1 MRIFFFLF
9 FNFSFF
15 FLIFIELI
23 EIARNAK
30 NRETTAGSCV
40 STFDPPLVPPSPSS
54 RCFSGMLSIRTR
66 ERNYQRL
73 NLCSHNQKCR
83 QQPRGGAARFS
94 ALRGQQRQNRR
105 RFSKS
110 NEHRQRENK
119 ERPSIVN
126 ETRFT
131 RCIPGDIAIPL
142 ACPWHIRKPTS
153 SLSVSERN
161 RQRREKKE
169 RKGKAKEGGRGRER
183 K

>member
-1 MRIFFFLF
+1 
-9 FNFSFF
+9 
-15 FLIFIELI
+15 
-23 EIARNAK
+23 
-30 NRETTAGSCV
+30 
-40 STFDPPLVPPSPSS
+40 
-54 RCFSGMLSIRTR
+54 MLSIRTR

-83 QQPRGGAARFS
+83 QQPRGGAPRFS

-161 RQRREKKE
+161 RQRREKKGEKRKSE
-169 RKGKAKEGGRGRER
+169 RGRSRER
-183 K
+183 KKIKRGRTSGLEVVVVVVAAVGKGNNLHSEIAGCIRRRGEARGW